1 MKLFIAS
8 DLHGEAWSHD
18 YTVPEGLDFD
28 VAVFAGDVHNAY
40 RAVSWISNQ
49 RALWGKPILFVAGN
63 HEYYGSVLQDA
74 AAVIRDA
81 ARRTNVTFLDADAV
95 PVIGGVRFLG
105 CTMWTDYRFDAESQA
120 HGLHAGKWINDHKMI
135 RTSGG
140 AEFPAAFTPLEA
152 LKRHT
157 TERRWLT
164 ERLAEE
170 HDGPTV
176 VVTHHA
182 PHPRSL
188 HERYAED
195 GAINASSSAISP
207 TSSRSISHPSGSTA
221 TCTTRSIM
229 RSERPASSAIP
240 TATPGSQTHSS
251 FLISSSRFRSGLRAR
266 LGARNSRL
274 HPPAAQESMR
284 RLRVDLAELRLEQRV
299 RDDQR
304 LHRREHVAA
313 ARLDRLSGRDL

>member
-188 HERYAED
+188 HERYADD
-195 GAINASSSAISP
+195 GAINASFISDL
-207 TSSRSISHPSGSTA
+207 SDLIEEHQPSLWIHGHVHNTFDYA
-221 TCTTRSIM
+221 VGETRVVCNPHGYAWEPNPQFIPDLVV
-229 RSERPASSAIP
+229 EIPEWTPRPAWRP
-240 TATPGSQTHSS
+240 
-251 FLISSSRFRSGLRAR
+251 
-266 LGARNSRL
+266 
-274 HPPAAQESMR
+274 
-284 RLRVDLAELRLEQRV
+284 
-299 RDDQR
+299 
-304 LHRREHVAA
+304 
-313 ARLDRLSGRDL
+313 